1 MAIALAAGLAL
12 RLARLDVRPMHHDE
26 ANQAVKFGALL
37 ERGEYR
43 YDAHDHH
50 GPTLYFL
57 TIPAARL
64 RGQATLAALDERT
77 LRGVTAVFGAATIL
91 LLPLLSAGIGRTA
104 AATSAWLLALSPAMV
119 FYSRM
124 YIQESLFACFT
135 LTFVIAVGRVATGGG
150 LAWSALA
157 GVAAGLAVATKETS
171 VIVLSAA
178 LVASAIAWWSLGA
191 GRPRNPLADERGRRA
206 ALVSLGAAAA
216 VAGLFYSSFL
226 TVPGGVLE
234 PFRGVSTYLDRGID
248 AGIHSQ
254 PWHYYL
260 GLLAY
265 SSSGG
270 LTWSEGLVL
279 VLAVVGAMTAWG
291 RLQPSRVER
300 TFWVRYLTVN
310 VIVTTA
316 IFSAIRYKTPWNLL
330 PFYVGA
336 IVLAGIG
343 FSTLVQITASR
354 VVRGATAAVL
364 VIAAGQLGWQAWRA
378 SVTYASDPRNPYVYA
393 HTVPDAVRMATR
405 IRELAALHPDGARM
419 QVSVI
424 AAPQEQWPLPW
435 YLRAM
440 PHVGYWAA
448 PGDSVA
454 LQAPV
459 VVAAM
464 EHTAALDA
472 SLGDRYVSEF
482 YGLRPEVLLALYV
495 ERGLWERFLARAALG
510 GGAGRAAT
518 PGCPVLTHCGT
529 NARCRT
535 VACGTCE
542 MTPPELALVVPCY
555 NEAARLDPEAFLQFL
570 ATHPGVRLVMVDD
583 GSVDATG
590 DILERM
596 REDGAWRRSPRCGSR
611 RAAARPRRCGPASS
625 RGWTSA
631 RRSSDSS
638 TPTSRRHSGQST
650 ISWPCSATIRPSS
663 SCWARAS
670 C

>member
-1 MAIALAAGLAL
+1 MTRAWLAAFVAIAVAAGLAL
-12 RLARLDVRPMHHDE
+12 RLARLDERPMHHDE

-43 YDAHDHH
+43 YDAYDHH

-57 TIPAARL
+57 TLPAAWL

-91 LLPLLSAGIGRTA
+91 LLPLMSAGIGRTA
-104 AATSAWLLALSPAMV
+104 AAASAWLMALSPAMV

-135 LTFVIAVGRVATGGG
+135 LTFVIAVGRLATGGG

-178 LVASAIAWWSLGA
+178 PVASAIAWSSLGA
-191 GRPRNPLADERGRRA
+191 GRPRNPLADQRGRRA

-216 VAGLFYSSFL
+216 IAGLFYSSFL
-226 TVPGGVLE
+226 AVPGAVLE
-234 PFRGVSTYLDRGID
+234 PFRGAGTYLDRGID
-248 AGIHSQ
+248 PGTHSH

-270 LTWSEGLVL
+270 LTWSEALVL
-279 VLAVVGAMTAWG
+279 VLALVGAMTAWG
-291 RLQPSRVER
+291 RRNTSRGER
-300 TFWVRYLTVN
+300 AFWVRYFTVN

-343 FSTLVQITASR
+343 FSALVQVTASR
-354 VVRGATAAVL
+354 VVRGVLTAVL
-364 VIAAGQLGWQAWRA
+364 VIASGQLGWQAWRA

-424 AAPQEQWPLPW
+424 ASPHEQWPLPW

-440 PHVGYWAA
+440 PLVGYWAEA
-448 PGDSVA
+448 DDPVA

-459 VVAAM
+459 IVAAM
-464 EHTAALDA
+464 EHTATLDA

-482 YGLRPEVLLALYV
+482 HGLRPEVLLALYV
-495 ERGLWERFLARAALG
+495 ERGLWQRFLARAGLGRWAPGCGDAVLPSAHACEPTPAVALW
-510 GGAGRAAT
+510 RAAR
-518 PGCPVLTHCGT
+518 
-529 NARCRT
+529 AR
-535 VACGTCE
+535 
-542 MTPPELALVVPCY
+542 
-555 NEAARLDPEAFLQFL
+555 
-570 ATHPGVRLVMVDD
+570 
-583 GSVDATG
+583 
-590 DILERM
+590 
-596 REDGAWRRSPRCGSR
+596 
-611 RAAARPRRCGPASS
+611 
-625 RGWTSA
+625 
-631 RRSSDSS
+631 
-638 TPTSRRHSGQST
+638 
-650 ISWPCSATIRPSS
+650 
-663 SCWARAS
+663 
-670 C
+670 